1 MKNILVI
8 SFVIQIALSSYNYS
22 LMDHNTTSPT
32 FESNV
37 WEPEYLDYITMH
49 YFATQ
54 GWAGWTAVFGQL
66 SNFQNELKNN
76 DGYEN
81 IAIIAVGQTNISSFN
96 DNFCANSDLPLVMDS
111 YPDLPIR
118 SQFAPYYDSHALI
131 ILGYDGNYLGH
142 IDVSGLGTTQ
152 KNYIRDILEEHY
164 EQSILG
170 DLNTDSTLNIQDI
183 ILLVN
188 LILASQQNPLADLNS
203 DNIIN
208 VLDII
213 PVSYTHLTLP
223 TKRIV

>member
-1 MKNILVI
+1 M
-8 SFVIQIALSSYNYS
+8 S
-22 LMDHNTTSPT
+22 D
-32 FESNV
+32 
-37 WEPEYLDYITMH
+37 
-49 YFATQ
+49 
-54 GWAGWTAVFGQL
+54 
-66 SNFQNELKNN
+66 FQDELRND

-81 IAIIAVGQTNISSFN
+81 IVIIGVGQTIMEGANNS
-96 DNFCANSDLPLVMDS
+96 FCANSDLPLVMDP

-152 KNYIRDILEEHY
+152 KNYIRNILEEHY

-170 DLNTDSTLNIQDI
+170 DLNDDSTLNIQDI
-183 ILLVN
+183 ILMVN
-188 LILASQQNPLADLNS
+188 LILNSQQNPLADLNS

-213 PVSYTHLTLP
+213 QLVNIILN
-223 TKRIV
+223 

>member
-1 MKNILVI
+1 MKIKLILLLT
-8 SFVIQIALSSYNYS
+8 SFVFCNYNYS
-22 LMDHNTTSPT
+22 VEDYNPTSPT
-32 FESNV
+32 YESNV
-37 WEPEYLDYITMH
+37 WEPEYLNYITMH
-49 YFATQ
+49 YFGTQ
-54 GWAGWTAVFGQL
+54 NWGGWTATFGQL
-66 SNFQNELKNN
+66 SDFQDELRND

-81 IAIIAVGQTNISSFN
+81 IIIIGVGQTIMEGANNS
-96 DNFCANSDLPLVMDS
+96 FCANSDLPLVMDP

-118 SQFAPYYDSHALI
+118 NQFSPYYDSHALV

-142 IDVSGLGTTQ
+142 IGVSNLGITQ
-152 KNYIRDILEEHY
+152 KNYIRDLLEEHY

-213 PVSYTHLTLP
+213 QLVNIILN
-223 TKRIV
+223 

>member
-1 MKNILVI
+1 MKKELILFLI
-8 SFVIQIALSSYNYS
+8 SFVFCNYNYS
-22 LMDHNTTSPT
+22 LEDFNPTSPSY
-32 FESNV
+32 ESNV
-37 WEPEYLDYITMH
+37 WEPEYLNYITMH
-49 YFATQ
+49 YFGTQ
-54 GWAGWTAVFGQL
+54 NWGGWTATFGQL
-66 SNFQNELKNN
+66 SDFQYELRND

-81 IAIIAVGQTNISSFN
+81 IVIIGVGQTIMEGANNS
-96 DNFCANSDLPLVMDS
+96 FCANSDLPLVMDP

-118 SQFAPYYDSHALI
+118 NQFVPYYDSHALI

-152 KNYIRDILEEHY
+152 KNYIRDLLEEHY
-164 EQSILG
+164 EQSIFG

-188 LILASQQNPLADLNS
+188 LILTSQQNPLADLNS

-213 PVSYTHLTLP
+213 QLVNIILN
-223 TKRIV
+223 

>member
-1 MKNILVI
+1 MKIKLILLLTSLV
-8 SFVIQIALSSYNYS
+8 FCNYNYS
-22 LMDHNTTSPT
+22 LEDYNPTSPT
-32 FESNV
+32 HESNV
-37 WEPEYLDYITMH
+37 WEPEYLNYITMH
-49 YFATQ
+49 YFGTQ
-54 GWAGWTAVFGQL
+54 NWGGWTATFGQL
-66 SNFQNELKNN
+66 SDFQDELRND

-81 IAIIAVGQTNISSFN
+81 IIIIGVGQTIMEGANNS
-96 DNFCANSDLPLVMDS
+96 FCANSDLPLVMDP

-118 SQFAPYYDSHALI
+118 NQFSPYYDSHALV

-142 IDVSGLGTTQ
+142 IGVSNLGITQ
-152 KNYIRDILEEHY
+152 KNYIRDLLEEHY

-188 LILASQQNPLADLNS
+188 IILASQQNPLADLNS

-213 PVSYTHLTLP
+213 QLVNIILN
-223 TKRIV
+223 